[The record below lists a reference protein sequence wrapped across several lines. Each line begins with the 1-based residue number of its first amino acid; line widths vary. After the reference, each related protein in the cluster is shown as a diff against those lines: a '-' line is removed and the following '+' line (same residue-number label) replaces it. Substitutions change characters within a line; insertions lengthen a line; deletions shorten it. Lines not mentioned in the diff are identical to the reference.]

1 MIPIRAIASGSTFT
15 VKVHPRARKNAVTGT
30 LGEALKVSL
39 TTPPIEGRANQAL
52 IEFLAEVL
60 SVPRASI
67 TIAAGQKGRLK
78 VVAVAGLSP
87 ENLSLRLTKI
97 LTPAT

>member
-1 MIPIRAIASGSTFT
+1 MIPIGHTASGASFT
-15 VKVHPRARKNAVTGT
+15 VRVHPRARKDAVTGT
-30 LGEALKVSL
+30 LGNALKVSL
-39 TTPPIEGRANQAL
+39 TTPPVDGRANQAL

-60 SVPRASI
+60 SVPRSSI

-87 ENLSLRLTKI
+87 ENLGQRLNQI
-97 LTPAT
+97 LTPDS